1 MRDFS
6 EIGAKIR
13 LPNGEEFEYN
23 LSHIEYLSSIDDVW
37 MKRDGLVFFPFD
49 RNQDAIFYPEVKGSK
64 EFEEKIFKRND
75 VVLSEEYQ
83 TTVFLAQD
91 AIRNEDIRKIVIA
104 RNDITKNNTLLPQNI
119 YNKSKSIYPDSFVFM
134 VNVGQEI
141 WVGASPELLMEY
153 KDNQV
158 KTVALAGTKLLSEDF
173 SEKEKEEQLMVEEF
187 IEEKLHISGF
197 SNIEKEK
204 GELTYADIKHIQTK
218 YQADGDEEKA
228 LTLLKHLQP
237 TSAVC
242 GLPRDKSFYFLQN
255 YEGMDRSFYSGV
267 TGMLKNGQVTFFVNL
282 RCMRIYE
289 NEIELFAGAGIT
301 ADSSPL
307 DEWKETE
314 HKIKTIK
321 KML

>member
-1 MRDFS
+1 MNNFS
-6 EIGAKIR
+6 EIGAKIC
-13 LPNGEEFEYN
+13 LPSGEEFEYN

-49 RNQDAIFYPEVKGSK
+49 RNQDAIFYPEIKGK
-64 EFEEKIFKRND
+64 KKFEEKIFKRND
-75 VVLSEEYQ
+75 AVLSEEYQ

-91 AIRNEDIRKIVIA
+91 AMRNEDIKKIVVA
-104 RNDITKNNTLLPQNI
+104 RNEITINKTQSPQNI
-119 YNKSKSIYPDSFVFM
+119 YENAKNIYPESFVFM
-134 VNVGQEI
+134 VNVGQEVWI
-141 WVGASPELLMEY
+141 GASPELLLEFE
-153 KDNQV
+153 NGVV

-187 IEEKLHISGF
+187 IEEKLNFSGF
-197 SNIEKEK
+197 SNIQKEK

-218 YQADGDEEKA
+218 YQAIGDAEKA

-267 TGMLKNGQVTFFVNL
+267 TGILKNGKVTFFVNL
-282 RCMRIYE
+282 RCMRMYE

-301 ADSSPL
+301 ADSSPH
-307 DEWKETE
+307 DEWQETE
-314 HKIKTIK
+314 HKINTIK